1 MRGYQA
7 VRRRVAR
14 QFRVHVLAKLWIRS
28 KRLCDLKSTWVFQI
42 RQTHHLTSS
51 PAIYLQRK
59 LQHAPRSRR
68 PLRDREIR
76 LLQVRPGNTLSTI
89 SCDFQYVDLVSA
101 KDYAALSYTWGTAA
115 PSIPILLH
123 GKVTLVSEN
132 LYLALLHLRKRGV
145 TLIWVDALSI
155 NQEDL
160 AERARQVSHMEEVY
174 RRASLVWVWL
184 GDSDEFS
191 ELAFDELHGLGQY
204 LDWDGAVPQEYLVKE
219 LDRHPQRW
227 RAISELL
234 YRPWFRRMW
243 IIQEIL
249 SARRAMM
256 ICGKDIIDVD
266 LFLKLVYSMFRAN
279 ILKSVLAFHPNRNQL
294 SGGPLRVA
302 LDQLSFL
309 VKAKFEMTDFLARH
323 KFKKTLLNFMAET
336 RWAEATNPL
345 DKIYGIF
352 SLASDAGSLGYR
364 HSGGKKI
371 SPWHPFKIDY
381 TLTKEEVFINITK
394 AIICTSR
401 SLEIL
406 RFAKYEPNSMSN
418 LPSWVADWA
427 NPTPHAVHGYLPL
440 EPIDTNESHSWRPPP
455 RSSKASEESQSW
467 TDIAREITKRCGAY
481 FEVGHENTLT
491 IKGIHVDTIETLSS
505 DTIPQD
511 PELFFFDPENA
522 NATEQLTKW
531 QSHLKSLKIWS
542 EECVRNAETCAPYPT
557 EQSISSALWSVL
569 NGHDARTED
578 QVPYGCLALPQAIG
592 HLQIAV
598 DIIGKQIRSEHV
610 DALSDIVQS
619 TALSNFTQCLSR
631 LPKMSVT
638 CFAQKFATTQK
649 RYMGLMPDGSKVGD
663 LICVM
668 YGCEAPVVLR
678 SCESGCFRLVG
689 HGTACGFNFD
699 KAVVESTSTRRRGAK
714 SSRKDFTFTSWN
726 QAGRKVYTLLKET
739 KFFTLV

>member
-7 VRRRVAR
+7 VRRRIAR
-14 QFRVHVLAKLWIRS
+14 QFRVHFLAKLWIRS
-28 KRLCDLKSTWVFQI
+28 KQLRVLKSTWVFQNL
-42 RQTHHLTSS
+42 QTHHLTWK
-51 PAIYLQRK
+51 PAVYLQRR
-59 LQHAPRSRR
+59 LQHAPRTQR

-89 SCDFQYVDLVSA
+89 SCDFLYVDLGSA

-145 TLIWVDALSI
+145 TLIWVDALCI

-174 RRASLVWVWL
+174 RRTSIVWVWL

-191 ELAFDELHGLGQY
+191 ELAFDELHGMGQS
-204 LDWDGAVPQEYLVKE
+204 LDWDGAVPREHLVKE
-219 LDRHPQRW
+219 LDQHPQKW

-243 IIQEIL
+243 IIQEVL

-256 ICGKDIIDVD
+256 ICGKDVIDVD
-266 LFLKLVYSMFRAN
+266 LFLKLVYSMLRAG
-279 ILKSVLAFHPNRNQL
+279 ILKSVLAFHPNRHEL

-302 LDQLSFL
+302 FDQLSFL
-309 VKAKFEMTDFLARH
+309 VKAKYEMTDFLALH

-336 RWAEATNPL
+336 RSAEATNPL

-352 SLASDAGSLGYR
+352 SLASDACSMGYW
-364 HSGGKKI
+364 HSDGEKR
-371 SPWHPFKIDY
+371 SPWRPFEIDY
-381 TLTKEEVFINITK
+381 TLTKEDVFINITK

-406 RFAKYEPNSMSN
+406 RFAKYKPNSTSN

-427 NPTPHAVHGYLPL
+427 NLTPHAVPDYLPL
-440 EPIDTNESHSWRPPP
+440 EHIDSNRSHSWRPLP
-455 RSSKASEESQSW
+455 KAPEDSEEPDLWNS
-467 TDIAREITKRCGAY
+467 IARETTKRCRAY
-481 FEVGHENTLT
+481 FDIGLANTLT

-511 PELFFFDPENA
+511 HGLFSFDPQNA
-522 NATEQLTKW
+522 NATEQLKKG
-531 QSHLKSLKIWS
+531 HDFLESLKIWS
-542 EECVRNAETCAPYPT
+542 EECIQHAETCAPYPT
-557 EQSISSALWSVL
+557 GQSISSALWSVL

-578 QVPYGCLALPQAIG
+578 QVPDGCLALPRAIE
-592 HLQIAV
+592 HLQTAV
-598 DIIGKQIRSEHV
+598 DILEKQISSEHV
-610 DALSDIVQS
+610 GALCDIVQFA
-619 TALSNFTQCLSR
+619 ALSNFIQCLSR

-638 CFAQKFATTQK
+638 CFEQKFATTQK
-649 RYMGLMPDGSKVGD
+649 RYMGLMPDGAKVGD
-663 LICVM
+663 LICAI
-668 YGCEAPVVLR
+668 YGCEAPMVLR
-678 SCESGCFRLVG
+678 RCEGGHFRFVG
-689 HGTACGFNFD
+689 HGKTHAFDFD
-699 KAVVESTSTRRRGAK
+699 KAVVESTFTRQKGAR
-714 SSRKDFTFTSWN
+714 SSRKNFTFTSWN
-726 QAGRKVYTLLKET
+726 QAEQEVYTLLKEPR
-739 KFFTLV
+739 KFTLV